1 MGDFKDKCG
10 DVLTGGATG
19 AAAGGSIG
27 AAIGCLIWSQPR
39 Y

>member
-10 DVLTGGATG
+10 DVLTGG
-19 AAAGGSIG
+19 AAGGSIG